1 MENEVKNESL
11 KLSDLSYTITVDNYD
26 KAFFEVQKR
35 FEFPRNIVF
44 TILVL
49 LVAIYNVF
57 VAIER
62 YPDNNN
68 QIMVVAV
75 SVIFIAI
82 LWFTPMKRRK
92 TLREAL
98 STIDDDSYETEIYE
112 DKIKISVVPKVNEET
127 GETAEEIAPKIL
139 FYEADLPYIM
149 EIPDEFIIYIKKQ
162 MFYVIP
168 KKYLSDEQTE
178 LLRNQFREKAKK
190 FYPQK

>member
-112 DKIKISVVPKVNEET
+112 DKIKISVVHKVNEET
-127 GETAEEIAPKIL
+127 GETEEIAPKIL

>member
-1 MENEVKNESL
+1 MENEVKNESV
-11 KLSDLSYTITVDNYD
+11 KLTDLSYTITVDNYD
-26 KAFFEVQKR
+26 KAFFEVQKK
-35 FEFPRNIVF
+35 FEFPRNIIF
-44 TILVL
+44 TILVV
-49 LVAIYNVF
+49 LVAVYNVF

-68 QIMVVAV
+68 QVMVVAV
-75 SVIFIAI
+75 SVVFIAI
-82 LWFTPMKRRK
+82 LWFMPMKRRK

-127 GETAEEIAPKIL
+127 GEMQEIAPKIL
-139 FYEADLPYIM
+139 FYETDLPYIM

-168 KKYLSDEQTE
+168 KKYLSDEQIE
-178 LLRNQFREKAKK
+178 IIRNQFKEKAKK

>member
-57 VAIER
+57 VAVER

-127 GETAEEIAPKIL
+127 GEKEEIAPKIL

>member
-127 GETAEEIAPKIL
+127 GETEEIAPKIL

-149 EIPDEFIIYIKKQ
+149 EIPDAFIIYIKKQ

>member
-127 GETAEEIAPKIL
+127 GETEEIAPKIL